1 MPTARQ
7 LTLDGTRVKY
17 SAGMIWSVS
26 MLSFTTKQAPVYL
39 VGLALF
45 FGISFSR
52 GSMSSDAA
60 AWRATL
66 D

>member
-1 MPTARQ
+1 
-7 LTLDGTRVKY
+7 
-17 SAGMIWSVS
+17 

-52 GSMSSDAA
+52 GSISSDAA

-66 D
+66 DCRNTDKGVRRLVQQMLGDT